1 MGISVLQT
9 TYKIV
14 SNILLLRLIRYAEKI
29 IRDLQCGFQNNRST
43 SDHILCICQILE
55 KKWEYNKAVK
65 LALYRLHY
73 SVTRGILYNILI
85 ECGIPKKLVRLIK
98 MCLNESYSRFCVGEN
113 LSDIYPIRN
122 VLKQGDVLSP
132 LFFIFA

>member
-29 IRDLQCGFQNNRST
+29 IRDLQCGFRNNRST
-43 SDHILCICQILE
+43 SDHILCIRQILE

-65 LALYRLHY
+65 LALYRLQ
-73 SVTRGILYNILI
+73 VTLLFSYERD
-85 ECGIPKKLVRLIK
+85 LV
-98 MCLNESYSRFCVGEN
+98 
-113 LSDIYPIRN
+113 
-122 VLKQGDVLSP
+122 
-132 LFFIFA
+132 